1 MAMTKDEMRRAFR
14 TAMAADYADVPAKE
28 DLDHAF
34 SPAFCTKTDALLAG
48 QKRGSRRLPSRRARR
63 TLVAAAILVLSVLLI
78 SCSDTS
84 RDPVSGLVVSIHE
97 TFADFALFQN
107 ANEPSKEI
115 DTLFVFDPVPD
126 GFTLFLQEKGNPYN
140 AVTEYRSSAGGRLI
154 LHQSSPGVGFS
165 STDNEHM
172 EVFSKT
178 VAGTNVWFAIAE
190 DLQVSDFFYNDYHF
204 HLNHIGTMTQEEFEA
219 LVENFLTNAVTT
231 PTP

>member
-1 MAMTKDEMRRAFR
+1 MAMTKDEVRRAFR

-28 DLDHAF
+28 DLGHVF

-48 QKRGSRRLPSRRARR
+48 QKRGSRRLPSRRVRR
-63 TLVAAAILVLSVLLI
+63 TLVAAAILVLSVLLV
-78 SCSDTS
+78 SCSDAF

-97 TFADFALFQN
+97 TFADFSFSPKT
-107 ANEPSKEI
+107 NEPSKEI

-126 GFTLFLQEKGNPYN
+126 GFALFSQEKATPYH

-154 LHQSSPGVGFS
+154 LHQSSPTFSFS
-165 STDNEHM
+165 STDNERM

-190 DLQVSDFFYNDYHF
+190 GLQVSDFFFNDYLF
-204 HLNHIGTMTQEEFEA
+204 HLDHIGTMPQDEFEA